1 MVLEQLGYK
10 ILNPKSDAPVYFLQ
24 HQESE
29 DVVLIDKNPD
39 RFPED
44 YIVEKIN
51 PTIMK
56 FSVFKFL
63 YERSK
68 EGKKQHI
75 KRKEEWII
83 SKRRRKI

>member
-24 HQESE
+24 HLDSG

-44 YIVEKIN
+44 YIVQKIN

-56 FSVFKFL
+56 FDLFKFL
-63 YERSK
+63 YEKSK
-68 EGKKQHI
+68 EGKKQQI
-75 KRKEEWII
+75 KRKEN
-83 SKRRRKI
+83 